1 MYRLL
6 FSIVLIAFITSLGS
20 AQDLGSSNKLFGKD
34 APKKDAPRKS
44 VSKNSNA
51 RKTVTRKVKKQASP
65 DRTAAAKISVTKKA
79 PVKASSAKL
88 SPEQTGK
95 LKADAADALKAGDL
109 SAAETKYREVV
120 KNTPEDTGA
129 KLALSGILAT
139 PVPVMDLA
147 DRYEEAMDLA
157 KSVSEK
163 EPSNAAAFERLGVA
177 REMLGLVG
185 PETENAYRT
194 AIRLAPDKAVNYA
207 YLARLLRRNGNTAG
221 AAEMDASAATRAR
234 GAAQIADIAAI
245 LQSEQRYP
253 AAERLLTAAVQS
265 EPKNARV
272 LRFLGIS
279 RVANGE
285 VADGIANLKASLAAD
300 MSNFDTYSSLASAYL
315 RISDLA
321 NAENILLRGSR
332 FAHNYEKPVL
342 ARQLEQLGDA
352 YTKAGKGDEARRSYK
367 LALTYQPERE
377 TVLAKLK

>member
-6 FSIVLIAFITSLGS
+6 FSIALIASIASLGS

-34 APKKDAPRKS
+34 APKKDAPRRS
-44 VSKNSNA
+44 PSRNSNA
-51 RKTVTRKVKKQASP
+51 RKTATRKVKKPASP
-65 DRTAAAKISVTKKA
+65 DRAAVKTSDSKKA

-88 SPEQTGK
+88 SSEQIAK
-95 LKADAADALKAGDL
+95 LKGDAADALKAGDL
-109 SAAETKYREVV
+109 SSAEAKYREVV
-120 KNTPEDTGA
+120 KHTPEDADA

-139 PVPVMDLA
+139 PVPVTDLA
-147 DRYEEAMDLA
+147 DRYEEAMNLA
-157 KSVSEK
+157 KTVSEK

-194 AIRLAPDKAVNYA
+194 AIRLAPDNAVNYA
-207 YLARLLRRNGNTAG
+207 YHARLLRRNGNTAG

-245 LQSEQRYP
+245 LQSEQRFP
-253 AAERLLTAAVQS
+253 AAERLLKTAVQS
-265 EPKNARV
+265 EPKNARA
-272 LRFLGIS
+272 LRLLGIS
-279 RVANGE
+279 QAANGE
-285 VADGIANLKASLAAD
+285 VADGIASLKASLAAD
-300 MSNFDTYSSLASAYL
+300 MSNFDTYSALASAYL
-315 RISDLA
+315 RTSDLA

-352 YTKAGKGDEARRSYK
+352 YSKAGKGDEARRSYK

-377 TVLAKLK
+377 SVAAKLK

>member
-6 FSIVLIAFITSLGS
+6 FSIALIASIASLGS

-34 APKKDAPRKS
+34 APKKDAPRKFAPR
-44 VSKNSNA
+44 NSNA
-51 RKTVTRKVKKQASP
+51 RKTAARKVKKPASP
-65 DRTAAAKISVTKKA
+65 DRTAVKTSESKKSSVK
-79 PVKASSAKL
+79 PSSAKL
-88 SPEQTGK
+88 SSEQIAK
-95 LKADAADALKAGDL
+95 LKGDAADALKAGDL
-109 SAAETKYREVV
+109 SSAEVKYREVV
-120 KNTPEDTGA
+120 KNTPEDADA

-139 PVPVMDLA
+139 PVPVTDLA
-147 DRYEEAMDLA
+147 DRYEEAMNLA
-157 KSVSEK
+157 KSVSEQDS
-163 EPSNAAAFERLGVA
+163 SNAAAFERLGVA

-194 AIRLAPDKAVNYA
+194 AIRLAPENAVNYA

-245 LQSEQRYP
+245 LQSEQRFP
-253 AAERLLTAAVQS
+253 AAERLLKTAVQS
-265 EPKNARV
+265 EPKNARA
-272 LRFLGIS
+272 LRLLGIS
-279 RVANGE
+279 QAANGE
-285 VADGIANLKASLAAD
+285 VADGIASLKASLAAD
-300 MSNFDTYSSLASAYL
+300 MSNFDTYSALASAYL
-315 RISDLA
+315 RTSDLA

-352 YTKAGKGDEARRSYK
+352 YSKAGKGDEARRSYK

-377 TVLAKLK
+377 SVAAKLK

>member
-6 FSIVLIAFITSLGS
+6 FSIALIASIASLGS

-34 APKKDAPRKS
+34 APKKDAPRKFAPR
-44 VSKNSNA
+44 NSNA
-51 RKTVTRKVKKQASP
+51 RKTAARKVKKPASP
-65 DRTAAAKISVTKKA
+65 DRTAVKTSESKKSSVK
-79 PVKASSAKL
+79 PSSAKL
-88 SPEQTGK
+88 SSEQIAK
-95 LKADAADALKAGDL
+95 LKGDAADALKAGDL
-109 SAAETKYREVV
+109 SSAEIKYREVV
-120 KNTPEDTGA
+120 KNTPEDADA

-139 PVPVMDLA
+139 PVPVTDLA
-147 DRYEEAMDLA
+147 DRYEEAMNLA
-157 KSVSEK
+157 KSVSEQDS
-163 EPSNAAAFERLGVA
+163 SNVAAFERLGVA

-194 AIRLAPDKAVNYA
+194 AIRLAPENAVNYA

-245 LQSEQRYP
+245 LQSEQRFP
-253 AAERLLTAAVQS
+253 AAERLLKTAVQS
-265 EPKNARV
+265 EPKNARA
-272 LRFLGIS
+272 LRLLGIS
-279 RVANGE
+279 QAANGE
-285 VADGIANLKASLAAD
+285 VADGIASLKASLAAD
-300 MSNFDTYSSLASAYL
+300 MSNFDTYSALASAYL
-315 RISDLA
+315 RTSDLA

-352 YTKAGKGDEARRSYK
+352 YSKAGKGDEARRSYK

-377 TVLAKLK
+377 SVAAKLK

>member
-1 MYRLL
+1 MYRLI

-44 VSKNSNA
+44 VSKNSNT
-51 RKTVTRKVKKQASP
+51 RKTATRKVKKPISP

-88 SPEQTGK
+88 SPEQTAK

-120 KNTPEDTGA
+120 KNTPEDAEA

-157 KSVSEK
+157 KSV
-163 EPSNAAAFERLGVA
+163 
-177 REMLGLVG
+177 GLVG

-194 AIRLAPDKAVNYA
+194 AVRLAPDNAVNYA

-253 AAERLLTAAVQS
+253 AAERLLIAAVQS
-265 EPKNARV
+265 EPKNARA
-272 LRFLGIS
+272 LRLLGIS

-315 RISDLA
+315 RTSDLA

-352 YTKAGKGDEARRSYK
+352 YSRAGKGDEARRSYK

>member
-6 FSIVLIAFITSLGS
+6 FSIALIASIASLGS

-34 APKKDAPRKS
+34 APKKDGPRKS
-44 VSKNSNA
+44 ASRNSNA
-51 RKTVTRKVKKQASP
+51 RKTATRKVKKPASP
-65 DRTAAAKISVTKKA
+65 DRTAVKTSESKKA
-79 PVKASSAKL
+79 PVKPSSAKL
-88 SPEQTGK
+88 SSEQIAK
-95 LKADAADALKAGDL
+95 LKGDAADALRAGDL
-109 SAAETKYREVV
+109 SSAEVKYRQVV
-120 KNTPEDTGA
+120 KNTPEDADA

-147 DRYEEAMDLA
+147 DRYEEAMNLA
-157 KSVSEK
+157 KTVSEK

-194 AIRLAPDKAVNYA
+194 AIRLAPDNAVNYA

-245 LQSEQRYP
+245 LQSEQRFP
-253 AAERLLTAAVQS
+253 AAERLLKTAVQS
-265 EPKNARV
+265 EPKNACA
-272 LRFLGIS
+272 LRLLGIS
-279 RVANGE
+279 QAANGE
-285 VADGIANLKASLAAD
+285 VVDGIASLKASLAAD
-300 MSNFDTYSSLASAYL
+300 MSNFDTYSALASAYL
-315 RISDLA
+315 RTSDLA

-352 YTKAGKGDEARRSYK
+352 YSEAGKGDEARRSYK

-377 TVLAKLK
+377 SVAAKLK